1 MPDTEAAAGTES
13 ETPAKRDSK
22 PAVESR
28 ELVRGGEICAARA
41 RVLSDDCGGGAV
53 WWERRCVCVRGVGAV
68 LVLALSLSRL
78 SLRLKCGLF
87 TCRAPPTWP
96 QAAPARLSVADSP
109 GPRDRRSRRVGR

>member
-53 WWERRCVCVRGVGAV
+53 WWERRCVCVRAWRGCCAC
-68 LVLALSLSRL
+68 ACARSLSLSPFFTAQMWFVYLPCSAYLAASRSGTAL
-78 SLRLKCGLF
+78 SR
-87 TCRAPPTWP
+87 
-96 QAAPARLSVADSP
+96 
-109 GPRDRRSRRVGR
+109 